1 VVFYDPRQRGRSE
14 PATDSTTST
23 FAGDVD
29 DVEAVRAHFA
39 LSRFALVGFSYFGL
53 VAVQYA
59 ADHPERVTRLAL
71 VSPVEPD
78 DSLARLN
85 DPKAAMARI
94 DTVKARQLVR
104 LRAAGKD
111 TADVAGYC
119 RAYWEVNAPVYVGDT
134 LKASQVPTDVCALPN
149 EGIREFGAHVARV
162 MASLGGRRDFS
173 AAAARVR
180 APTLVVSGD
189 RDLVASPLGARAWAE
204 RIPDAR
210 LLSVAGGG
218 HLVFVDDPA
227 GVVRALDAFLRGG
240 WPEGALVVRR

>member
-1 VVFYDPRQRGRSE
+1 V
-14 PATDSTTST
+14 AAADSTTST

-29 DVEAVRAHFA
+29 DLDAVRSHFA
-39 LSRFALVGFSYFGL
+39 LSRFALVGFSYFGV

-59 ADHPERVTRLAL
+59 ADHPDRVTRLAL
-71 VSPVEPD
+71 LSPIEPD

-94 DTVKARQLVR
+94 DTVKARRLVR

-111 TADVAGYC
+111 TSDAAGYC

-134 LKASQVPTDVCALPN
+134 LKAARVPADVCALPN
-149 EGIREFGAHVARV
+149 EGVRAFGAHVARV
-162 MASLGGRRDFS
+162 MASLAGRRDFS

-210 LLSVAGGG
+210 LLSVAGAG
-218 HLVFVDDPA
+218 HLVFVDEPDA
-227 GVVRALDAFLRGG
+227 VVRSLDRFLRGD
-240 WPEGALVVRR
+240 WPDGALVVRR